1 MKQFFLLVFSFV
13 FATAVFAQT
22 WNLDRSHSGVKFSVS
37 HMVIT
42 DVDGSFKEFEVN
54 ATPNSKGE
62 LEKVEATI
70 KVESIDTEN
79 KDRDN
84 HLRSADFF
92 DAANYPEIK
101 FVSTK
106 IEKKGKNGVK
116 IYGDLTMRGVTKK
129 VVLDGKFNG
138 QVKDPWGN
146 TKVGYTATTT
156 VNRFDYGLQWNKAIE
171 TGALVVGKDVKI
183 TLNAQFVVKS

>member
-1 MKQFFLLVFSFV
+1 MRQLFALMFVLVLS
-13 FATAVFAQT
+13 TSIFAQT

-42 DVDGSFKEFEVN
+42 DVDGTFKEFEVKASPN
-54 ATPNSKGE
+54 AKGE

-70 KVESIDTEN
+70 KVSSIDTEN
-79 KDRDN
+79 GDRDN
-84 HLRSADFF
+84 HLKSADFF
-92 DAANYPEIK
+92 DTENHPEIK

-106 IEKKGKNGVK
+106 IEKKGKNGLK

-129 VVLDGKFNG
+129 VTLDGKFNG

-146 TKVGYTATTT
+146 TKVGYTATTS
-156 VNRFDYGLQWNKAIE
+156 VNRFDYGLNWNKAIE
-171 TGALVVGKDVKI
+171 TGSLVVGKEVKI
-183 TLNAQFVVKS
+183 TLNAQFVVK

>member
-1 MKQFFLLVFSFV
+1 MKQFFLLIFSFV
-13 FATAVFAQT
+13 FATSVFAQT
-22 WNLDRSHSGVKFSVS
+22 WNLDRSHSGVKFTVS

-42 DVDGSFKEFEVN
+42 DVDGSFKEFEVK
-54 ATPNSKGE
+54 ATPNAKGE

-92 DAANYPEIK
+92 DAENHPEIK

-106 IEKKGKNGVK
+106 IEKKGKNGLK
-116 IYGDLTMRGVTKK
+116 IHGDLTMRGVTKK

-146 TKVGYTATTT
+146 TKVGYTATTS

-183 TLNAQFVVKS
+183 TLNAQFVVK

>member
-13 FATAVFAQT
+13 FATSVFAQT
-22 WNLDRSHSGVKFSVS
+22 WNLDRSHSGVKFTVS

-42 DVDGSFKEFEVN
+42 DVDGSFKEFEVK
-54 ATPNSKGE
+54 ATPNAKGE

-92 DAANYPEIK
+92 DAENHPEIK

-106 IEKKGKNGVK
+106 IEKKGKNGLK
-116 IYGDLTMRGVTKK
+116 IHGDLTMRGVTKK

-146 TKVGYTATTT
+146 TKVGYTATTS

-183 TLNAQFVVKS
+183 TLNAQFVVK